1 MAGKMSALRILVA
14 DDHDILRRGVRVTLE
29 DNPNW
34 KVVAEASDGQEAIE
48 KAKAFEPDVVILDF
62 SMPKLNGL
70 DAAREIVRSLPQTRV
85 LMLTIYDSDD
95 LIHELRQA
103 GVHGYIRKSESQQDH
118 LISAVKALVTNK
130 PFFPPSITP
139 NTHRPFKSDRRHNK
153 PRLTTR
159 QKEIVKLLAQGIRS
173 EKIAGMLGISRK
185 TVETHRQNIFLKTNC
200 HSTANLVRYA
210 IRNGIIE
217 P

>member
-103 GVHGYIRKSESQQDH
+103 GVQ
-118 LISAVKALVTNK
+118 
-130 PFFPPSITP
+130 
-139 NTHRPFKSDRRHNK
+139 
-153 PRLTTR
+153 RLYP
-159 QKEIVKLLAQGIRS
+159 QE
-173 EKIAGMLGISRK
+173 
-185 TVETHRQNIFLKTNC
+185 
-200 HSTANLVRYA
+200 
-210 IRNGIIE
+210 
-217 P
+217 

>member
-1 MAGKMSALRILVA
+1 MPALRILVA
-14 DDHDILRRGVRVTLE
+14 DDHDVLRRGVRVTLE
-29 DNPNW
+29 DDPSW
-34 KVVAEASDGQEAIE
+34 KVVAEACDGQEAIE
-48 KAKAFEPDVVILDF
+48 KARAFEPDIAILDF

-70 DAAREIVRSLPQTRV
+70 DAAREIVRSLPHTKV
-85 LMLTIYDSDD
+85 LMLTIHDSDD
-95 LIHELRQA
+95 LIQELRQA
-103 GVHGYIRKSESQQDH
+103 GVHGYIRKSESDQDH

-130 PFFPPSITP
+130 SFFPRLITP
-139 NTHRPFKSDRRHNK
+139 NAHRPFKSDRRRNK

-173 EKIAGMLGISRK
+173 EKIAETLGISRK

>member
-1 MAGKMSALRILVA
+1 MTGLRILVA
-14 DDHDILRRGVRVTLE
+14 DDHDVLRRGVRVTLE

-34 KVVAEASDGQEAIE
+34 KVVAEASDGEEAVE
-48 KAKAFEPDVVILDF
+48 KAKAFEPDLAILDF

-70 DAAREIVRSLPQTRV
+70 DAAREIVRSLPHTKV
-85 LMLTIYDSDD
+85 LILTIHDSDD
-95 LIHELRQA
+95 LIQELRQS
-103 GVHGYIRKSESQQDH
+103 GVHGYIRKSESNRDH
-118 LISAVKALVTNK
+118 LVSAIKAVVTNK
-130 PFFPPSITP
+130 AFFPPLIAA
-139 NTHRPFKSDRRHNK
+139 NTHRPFKSDRRQAK

-173 EKIAGMLGISRK
+173 EKIAETLGISRK

-200 HSTANLVRYA
+200 HSAANLVRYA